1 MGGFG
6 SWATVSILEFRG
18 ARNLLTRNNMILLS
32 KSVQN
37 RIEHQ
42 LHVSCLSVQASAVF
56 LAQGTG
62 STFDVLELGAMFP
75 FDLSAPFPSELAF
88 ATENLNVF
96 ITSKFL
102 FRGLGIRGSKSS
114 FWLWLRLSEHKSF
127 VECEVFFNSN
137 SSQGCTLSPT
147 HLPRFGRE
155 ELFR

>member
-1 MGGFG
+1 
-6 SWATVSILEFRG
+6 
-18 ARNLLTRNNMILLS
+18 
-32 KSVQN
+32 
-37 RIEHQ
+37 
-42 LHVSCLSVQASAVF
+42 
-56 LAQGTG
+56 
-62 STFDVLELGAMFP
+62 MFP

-96 ITSKFL
+96 MTSKFL

-155 ELFR
+155 RVVSINTANYPAPPTRVPIFALKLKTEILAKESNIGSRDATEPCLHLNGQSYAGIGRERFMIG